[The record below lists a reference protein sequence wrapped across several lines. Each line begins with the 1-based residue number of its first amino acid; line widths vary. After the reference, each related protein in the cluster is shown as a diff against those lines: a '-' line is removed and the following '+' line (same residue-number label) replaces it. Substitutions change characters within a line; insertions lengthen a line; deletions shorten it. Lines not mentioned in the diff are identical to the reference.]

1 MLDEYPERAI
11 REALVNAIAHRDY
24 EDGSRQIMVEVFADR
39 IVVSSPGLPPPS
51 LSLAKLRKGKYRPCS
66 RNAVLAQSLA
76 VLDLMEQRGSGMARM
91 KAAMLD
97 HGLDAPQLD
106 VQDGYFQ
113 VILPGPGKNLHR
125 LRVPREAVGQLVT
138 PAVEAML
145 LDRQK
150 KMVEM
155 LLHGEVLTSRK
166 CEQRFGITR
175 DTANRDFDTLVK
187 SGVAVRSG
195 AGRSTTYVLRSRK

>member
-1 MLDEYPERAI
+1 
-11 REALVNAIAHRDY
+11 
-24 EDGSRQIMVEVFADR
+24 
-39 IVVSSPGLPPPS
+39 VVISSPGLPPAP
-51 LSLAKLRKGKYRPCS
+51 LSLAKLRKGNYRPCS

-76 VLDLMEQRGSGMARM
+76 VLNLMEQRGSGLARM

-113 VILPGPGKNLHR
+113 VILPGPGKDLER
-125 LRVPREAVGQLVT
+125 LRVSREAVGQGVT

-145 LDRQK
+145 GERQK

-155 LLHGEVLTSRK
+155 LLQGEALTSRK

-175 DTANRDFDTLVK
+175 DTANRDFGVLVK
-187 SGVAVRSG
+187 LGVVVRIG
-195 AGRSTTYVLRSRK
+195 AGRSTTYVLRRRK